1 MRERKHIMEDKA
13 DAFVIAPG
21 GIGTFEEFFEVLT
34 LKQLARHKKPIIF
47 YDIYGYYNK
56 LMDFMEYAAKE
67 RFIRENCKFLYQCT
81 DDDAELIEYLENT
94 NLSISEISRNVAF
107 NSENHFRKIFSD
119 FTGTT
124 PLKYRKNS
132 GSI

>member
-1 MRERKHIMEDKA
+1 
-13 DAFVIAPG
+13 
-21 GIGTFEEFFEVLT
+21 VLT

-67 RFIRENCKFLYQCT
+67 RFIRENCKLLYQCT

-94 NLSISEISRNVAF
+94 DIA
-107 NSENHFRKIFSD
+107 D
-119 FTGTT
+119 FTVHDMKQG
-124 PLKYRKNS
+124 
-132 GSI
+132 